1 MPPATSKKLARTKA
15 KNSSTVKFN
24 LGVKALLRAL
34 SAAEES
40 ATDAVAVGTK
50 RVASAKKAGKKVTA
64 AANRKN
70 LQGAKSAA
78 RSFRGAI
85 RELEACICLDQWM
98 NCDPEYM

>member
-1 MPPATSKKLARTKA
+1 MPPAKSKKLARTKA

-34 SAAEES
+34 SAAEVS

-50 RVASAKKAGKKVTA
+50 RVASAKKAGKNVIA

-70 LQGAKSAA
+70 LHGARTAA

-85 RELEACICLDQWM
+85 RLLESCDCLDQFM